1 MSRRSR
7 SVIKKS
13 GNRLFRAFGSL
24 EMFDAKYLDNIAKSY
39 VFAIADRRLRVGK
52 KMVEHLNWDNLKKLA
67 EEGNWTMAVKARDF
81 SGIYISSLLDSEF
94 SSHEVKQITQSLAKD
109 DAIWAMHFSDFA
121 NEMEI
126 LGYEITLSWEQLST
140 SKYEYEGKNHF
151 SAEYSSKRNLWV
163 KEKRG
168 GSDGFWGRPT
178 MIISWGTALQL
189 EDAIKVLREKED
201 TTVGMDDDFLTRF

>member
-13 GNRLFRAFGSL
+13 GNRLFRALGSL
-24 EMFDAKYLDNIAKSY
+24 EMFDAKYLDSIARTHVLNIAEQ
-39 VFAIADRRLRVGK
+39 RLSVGK
-52 KMVEHLNWDNLKKLA
+52 KMVEHLQWDRLKQLA
-67 EEGNWTMAVKARDF
+67 EDGNWTMAVRARDLA
-81 SGIYISSLLDSEF
+81 SIYISSLLDSEF
-94 SSHEVKQITQSLAKD
+94 SSQEVREITQGSPKTTTWSD
-109 DAIWAMHFSDFA
+109 HFGDFA

-126 LGYEITLSWEQLST
+126 LGYEITISWEQLST
-140 SKYEYEGKNHF
+140 SKYEYDGRNHF
-151 SAEYSSKRNLWV
+151 SSEYSSKRNLWV

-178 MIISWGTALQL
+178 MVISWGTALQL

-201 TTVGMDDDFLTRF
+201 TTVEMDDDFLTRF

>member
-24 EMFDAKYLDNIAKSY
+24 EMFDAKYLDNIAKNTIF
-39 VFAIADRRLRVGK
+39 VTAEQRLSVGK
-52 KMVEHLNWDNLKKLA
+52 KMVEHLQWDRLKQLA
-67 EEGNWTMAVKARDF
+67 EEGNWTMAIKAREL
-81 SGIYISSLLDSEF
+81 SSIYISSLLDSEF
-94 SSHEVKQITQSLAKD
+94 SSREVKEITQGSPKTTT
-109 DAIWAMHFSDFA
+109 WSEHFSDFA

-126 LGYEITLSWEQLST
+126 LGYEINMSWEQLST

-178 MIISWGTALQL
+178 MVISWGTALQL
-189 EDAIKVLREKED
+189 EDAIKILREKED
-201 TTVGMDDDFLTRF
+201 TTVGIDDDFLTRF

>member
-1 MSRRSR
+1 
-7 SVIKKS
+7 
-13 GNRLFRAFGSL
+13 
-24 EMFDAKYLDNIAKSY
+24 MFDAKYLDNIAKNTIF
-39 VFAIADRRLRVGK
+39 VIAAQRLSVGK
-52 KMVEHLNWDNLKKLA
+52 KMVEHLNWNRLKQLA
-67 EEGNWTMAVKARDF
+67 EDGNWSMAVRARDLA
-81 SGIYISSLLDSEF
+81 GIYISSLLDSEF
-94 SSHEVKQITQSLAKD
+94 SSQEVKEITQSSPKTTT
-109 DAIWAMHFSDFA
+109 WCEHFSDFA

-151 SAEYSSKRNLWV
+151 SAEYTSKRNLWV

-189 EDAIKVLREKED
+189 EDAIKILREKED

>member
-1 MSRRSR
+1 
-7 SVIKKS
+7 
-13 GNRLFRAFGSL
+13 
-24 EMFDAKYLDNIAKSY
+24 MFDAKYLDNIAKSY